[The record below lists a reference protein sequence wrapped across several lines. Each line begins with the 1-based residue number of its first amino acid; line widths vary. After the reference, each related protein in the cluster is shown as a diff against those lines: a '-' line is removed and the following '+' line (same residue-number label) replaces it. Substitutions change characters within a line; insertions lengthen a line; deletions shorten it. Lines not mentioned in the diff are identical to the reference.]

1 MEEFDER
8 APRIRVVLDAQGW
21 TDMAEDHCPTME
33 VIVWEFYANIHQR
46 RSDSFCTWLRGTAID
61 VTPTLISEITGVP
74 RVRDPVYP
82 YPVDHLPIRANLV
95 ACFAEGCPHQM
106 ELEGEGSFQM
116 SDFSNDVRCI
126 YHILASR
133 VLPVISHTMITIEKA
148 RCLYAMLIETPID
161 YGSVVTSTMMFVRLL
176 DKGFVLPYGAL
187 ITWIVV
193 RFGVDMT
200 GLEEVQPEKGA
211 MGVRFLNASQAH
223 LRVVE

>member
-1 MEEFDER
+1 
-8 APRIRVVLDAQGW
+8 
-21 TDMAEDHCPTME
+21 MAEDHCPTVE
-33 VIVWEFYANIHQR
+33 VIVLEFYANIHQR
-46 RSDSFCTWLRGTAID
+46 SSNSFCTWLRGTAID

-74 RVRDPVYP
+74 RVRDPIYP
-82 YPVDHLPIRANLV
+82 YPIDHLPIRANLV

-116 SDFSNDVRCI
+116 SDFNNDVRCI

-133 VLPVISHTMITIEKA
+133 VLPIISHTMITIEKA

-176 DKGFVLPYGAL
+176 DKGFVLPYRAL
-187 ITWIVV
+187 ITWIMV

-200 GLEEVQPEKGA
+200 GLEEV
-211 MGVRFLNASQAH
+211 
-223 LRVVE
+223 